1 MKVAQEGRSGALND
15 EWVEVEA
22 PAEDI
27 TIHVQG
33 PRCIISAVDKEP
45 GEGRGILLLTRE
57 YGGEVSLPPDQAAI
71 QIGADSKVAGQL
83 PSTAVSLES
92 SVSARGEAVMAIP
105 EGGYVLLAADHSEEG
120 FFRRFLEE
128 KFRIGDLVKLRRND
142 QVVPVEELMTGRG
155 RLDLDHFAISTATQD
170 NALITGKIGNVADLS
185 GVTLLVNGKEA
196 SCTGDGSFS
205 VEYPLQA
212 GKNYVQVQLL
222 QQGEP
227 EVSRELLIFR
237 RTAVLP
243 RKEVV
248 LWVDQTVNARRFQSA
263 SDVKQFLRQAKMSGV
278 TKIALD
284 VKGVEGFVSY
294 KKNDLTQRPY
304 VSEIKAPSKAGSN
317 PNLDLLEEFIVHG
330 HALGLEIHAAINVF
344 AEGSVLRNEYA
355 VLNEHPDWEE
365 QIYIAENNGQ
375 IKRQRESV
383 KQGPVAFVNPS
394 HDQVWEYERLTFEE
408 IIKNYQVD
416 GVIHD
421 RSRYDNESAD
431 FSDVTKAKFKVFLRA
446 RGKHLEN
453 WPEDVFRYEGTTR
466 VDGPLIQDW
475 WEFRSGTIKRFFAE
489 IRELVNVYR
498 ISTGRQI
505 QVSAYVGSWY
515 EIYYLNG
522 VNWGSPNFRF
532 DPRLGLPDAAV
543 YTPEYCKTGYI
554 GYLDFLMVGAYQT
567 TRQEVEKYITLAN
580 VVTNGEIPLY
590 TGIAVSNVPAPALQ
604 REVIQTGLSATDG
617 VMLFDASQMNWPVVR
632 AALEDRAD

>member
-1 MKVAQEGRSGALND
+1 MKVAQEGRSGAMNG

-57 YGGEVSLPPDQAAI
+57 YGEEVSLSPDQAAI
-71 QIGADSKVAGQL
+71 QIGADSKVAQQL
-83 PSTAVSLES
+83 PSVEASLETP
-92 SVSARGEAVMAIP
+92 VSTRGEVVMAIP
-105 EGGYVLLAADHSEEG
+105 EGGYVLLAAEHSEEG

-142 QVVPVEELMTGRG
+142 LVIPVEELMTGRG
-155 RLDLDHFAISTATQD
+155 RLDLDHFAISTAIQD
-170 NALITGKIGNVADLS
+170 HAQITGKIGNVADLS
-185 GVTLLVNGKEA
+185 EVKLLVNGKEA
-196 SCTGDGSFS
+196 SCSGDGSFS
-205 VEYPLQA
+205 VDYPLQT
-212 GKNYVQVQLL
+212 GKNYVQVQLMHK
-222 QQGEP
+222 GEA
-227 EVSRELLIFR
+227 ELSRELLIFR
-237 RTAVLP
+237 RTAVAP

-248 LWVDQTVNARRFQSA
+248 LWVDQTVNARRFQSS
-263 SDVKQFLRQAKMSGV
+263 SDVKQFLRQAKTSGV

-304 VSEIKAPSKAGSN
+304 VSEIKAPSKAGAN
-317 PNLDLLEEFIVHG
+317 PDLDLLEEFIVHG

-355 VLNEHPDWEE
+355 VLNEHLDWEE

-446 RGKHLEN
+446 RGKHLEH
-453 WPEDVFRYEGTTR
+453 WPEDVFHYEGTTR

-498 ISTGRQI
+498 VSTGRQI

-590 TGIAVSNVPAPALQ
+590 TGIAVNNVPAPALQ
-604 REVIQTGLSATDG
+604 REVIQTGLAATDG
-617 VMLFDASQMNWPVVR
+617 VMLFDASQINWPVVR